1 MPVIASSSAL
11 SLSASLA
18 SLASPRLALAW
29 AAIWLAAPAWAASVV
44 VTVSDVKGDQGFVGC
59 ALFAAA
65 AAAQFPLDVSR
76 AVTQRTA
83 AQPGRIRCEFLD
95 VAPGSYAVSAAHD
108 INGNGK
114 TDRNFVGLPTEPW
127 AVSNQVR
134 PLLRAPRFDEA
145 AFTVAADEVKVIELR
160 LAP

>member
-1 MPVIASSSAL
+1 MPVVSKFPA
-11 SLSASLA
+11 
-18 SLASPRLALAW
+18 PRLFWAWGNPRTGLAVIAL
-29 AAIWLAAPAWAASVV
+29 LLTAPAWAASVV
-44 VTVSDVKGDQGFVGC
+44 VTVNDVKSDQGFVGC

-65 AAAQFPLDVSR
+65 AAAQFPLDLSR

-83 AQPGRIRCEFLD
+83 ALPGRVRCEFLD
-95 VAPGSYAVSAAHD
+95 LAPGSYAVSAAHD

-145 AFTVAADEVKVIELR
+145 AFTLAADEVKQLELR

>member
-1 MPVIASSSAL
+1 MPVVSKSTAL
-11 SLSASLA
+11 SLAVAVFL
-18 SLASPRLALAW
+18 LT
-29 AAIWLAAPAWAASVV
+29 APAWAASVV
-44 VTVSDVKGDQGFVGC
+44 VTVSDVKSDQGSVGC

-65 AAAQFPLDVSR
+65 AAAQFPLDLSR

-95 VAPGSYAVSAAHD
+95 LAPGSYAVSAAHD

-145 AFTVAADEVKVIELR
+145 VFTLAADEVKQLELR